1 MSRVD
6 VTMGE
11 ESPVKDGIEK
21 EVEQHLLDVRSL
33 SVEIPAGKR
42 TVYPADSVSF
52 SLPEGEILALVGE
65 SGSGKS
71 VTMKAI
77 MGLLPKGTKVE
88 AEQIV
93 FRGRSLKNLTEKEY
107 CKVRG
112 KEISMIFQDPM
123 TVLNPLLRIGEQITE
138 VLRRNSERK
147 YSKKEAE
154 KLAIRLLQSVGIPD
168 AEKKFRFY
176 PHEFSGGM
184 RQRVLIAM
192 ALSCSPKLLIADE
205 PTTALDVTIQAQILR
220 LLKKETKER
229 NTAVILITH
238 DLSLV
243 AENADKVLIMYGGKL
258 MEKGK
263 TEEIFT
269 SPRHPYTRALLAAIP
284 SMTMEKGERLKP
296 IEGNPPSLL
305 EKTGRCPFYDRCKE
319 RLPICE
325 KEMPEWKTVSS
336 TAQYFCHRDD

>member
-11 ESPVKDGIEK
+11 ESPVKDSTEK

-52 SLPEGEILALVGE
+52 SLSEGEILALVGE

-123 TVLNPLLRIGEQITE
+123 TALNPLLRIGEQITARKKRRIWQF
-138 VLRRNSERK
+138 VFFSLSGFRMRRRNSVFIPMNFP
-147 YSKKEAE
+147 AE
-154 KLAIRLLQSVGIPD
+154 
-168 AEKKFRFY
+168 
-176 PHEFSGGM
+176 
-184 RQRVLIAM
+184 
-192 ALSCSPKLLIADE
+192 C
-205 PTTALDVTIQAQILR
+205 
-220 LLKKETKER
+220 
-229 NTAVILITH
+229 
-238 DLSLV
+238 
-243 AENADKVLIMYGGKL
+243 DKG
-258 MEKGK
+258 
-263 TEEIFT
+263 F
-269 SPRHPYTRALLAAIP
+269 
-284 SMTMEKGERLKP
+284 
-296 IEGNPPSLL
+296 
-305 EKTGRCPFYDRCKE
+305 
-319 RLPICE
+319 
-325 KEMPEWKTVSS
+325 
-336 TAQYFCHRDD
+336 